1 MTAVSGPAYVALEG
15 AEGCGKSTQAVLLA
29 DALGAVLTRETGG
42 TPVGARFR
50 EILHDT
56 TVTDLADRAEALIT
70 AADRAQHVVHVVRP
84 ALAAGR
90 LVVSDRSVHS
100 TLAYQ
105 GYGRGLDLA
114 ELRRINDWAIDGLW
128 PERVILLDAP
138 TRVLAA
144 RISDRDLDRFER
156 AGDDFHARVAAGF
169 REMAAADPARWDVV
183 DADGDVATVAKRV
196 RAAYD
201 EWAKRDERL
210 GRRRR
215 AAGGDRPAHRCRR
228 GAGARLPAARAVRVD
243 EAPGG
248 PGVRRPAPRRRRRP
262 RPAAPPAWRSAPST
276 PTSTRSS
283 GPGRRSPPT
292 RPARS
297 SS

>member
-1 MTAVSGPAYVALEG
+1 LEG
-15 AEGCGKSTQAVLLA
+15 AEGCGKSTQAALLA

-42 TPVGARFR
+42 TPVGARLR

-105 GYGRGLDLA
+105 GYGRGLDLT

-128 PERVILLDAP
+128 PQRVILLDAP
-138 TRVLAA
+138 TAVLAA

-169 REMAAADPARWDVV
+169 REMAAADAARWTVV

-201 EWAKRDERL
+201 EW
-210 GRRRR
+210 
-215 AAGGDRPAHRCRR
+215 
-228 GAGARLPAARAVRVD
+228 
-243 EAPGG
+243 
-248 PGVRRPAPRRRRRP
+248 
-262 RPAAPPAWRSAPST
+262 T
-276 PTSTRSS
+276 T
-283 GPGRRSPPT
+283 
-292 RPARS
+292 
-297 SS
+297 